1 MREALEKLLNLVL
14 KRKYS
19 GIENIKVTEDTDY
32 DFHTYK
38 IYVMLKKYEDIYKD
52 KEMVNDILG
61 VSKTLGIKKRD
72 IENVVWHI
80 KDN

>member
-19 GIENIKVTEDTDY
+19 GIVNIKVTEDDEFG
-32 DFHTYK
+32 DFHQYK

-61 VSKTLGIKKRD
+61 VSKTLGVKKSN
-72 IENVVWHI
+72 IENVVWHV
-80 KDN
+80 KD

>member
-19 GIENIKVTEDTDY
+19 GIENIKVTEDDEFS
-32 DFHTYK
+32 DFHQYK

-61 VSKTLGIKKRD
+61 VSKTLGIKKRN

-80 KDN
+80 KD

>member
-1 MREALEKLLNLVL
+1 
-14 KRKYS
+14 
-19 GIENIKVTEDTDY
+19 
-32 DFHTYK
+32 
-38 IYVMLKKYEDIYKD
+38 MLKKYEDIYKD